1 MDFFKT
7 IWKNKRLVW
16 QLGKNDF
23 KNKFA
28 ATSLGAI
35 WGFLQPFVFLIT
47 YAIVLQ
53 YILKAKSSGDLP
65 FAVWYLPAMAIWQ
78 FINDS
83 VSNVTNSIRDYSYLV
98 KKVLFPVD
106 VIPAIALISSSIVS
120 IFVIFVATAISLIY
134 GFIPNFLLMGYYVFA
149 AFCFILGFTRLTS
162 AITALVPDFGQ
173 LLTIVMQILFWF
185 SPIIWDLSFIE
196 GMAGGAVLKLAKCM
210 PFSYIIVGFRQAFVG
225 GGSILTDT
233 NGIYSVIFWI
243 LTILMFI
250 WSNHIFKKCKKD
262 FADVL

>member
-1 MDFFKT
+1 MEFFKT
-7 IWKNKRLVW
+7 VWKNKRLVW

-83 VSNVTNSIRDYSYLV
+83 VLNVTASITNYSYLV

-106 VIPAIALISSSIVS
+106 VIPVISLISSSIVS
-120 IFVIFVATAISLIY
+120 IFVMLVATVISLIY
-134 GFIPNFLLMGYYVFA
+134 GFIPNFLLMAYYVFA
-149 AFCFILGFTRLTS
+149 AFCFILSFTRFTS

-173 LLTIVMQILFWF
+173 LLAIVMQLLFWF

-196 GMAGGAVLKLAKCM
+196 GLAGGIILKIVKCM
-210 PFSYIIVGFRQAFVG
+210 PFSYIIVGFRQAFVSG
-225 GGSILTDT
+225 GNILIEVHGAYT
-233 NGIYSVIFWI
+233 IVFWM
-243 LTILMFI
+243 LTMFMFI

>member
-1 MDFFKT
+1 MEFFKT
-7 IWKNKRLVW
+7 LWKNKKLVW

-28 ATSLGAI
+28 ETSLGSI

-53 YILKAKSSGDLP
+53 YILKTKTSGDIP
-65 FAVWYLPAMAIWQ
+65 FIVWYLPAMAIWQ
-78 FINDS
+78 FLNDS
-83 VSNVTNSIRDYSYLV
+83 VLNVTNSIRNYSYLV

-106 VIPAIALISSSIVS
+106 VIPTISLISSSIIA
-120 IFVIFVATAISLIY
+120 IFVIIVATIICMIY
-134 GFIPNFLLMGYYVFA
+134 GYLPDFLLMLYYIFA
-149 AFCFILGFTRLTS
+149 ALCFILGFTRLTS

-173 LLTIVMQILFWF
+173 LLAILMQILFWF
-185 SPIIWDLSFIE
+185 SPIIWDLSYVA
-196 GMAGGAVLKLAKCM
+196 GMAGGFVLKIVKCM

-225 GGSILTDT
+225 GGNISTDSYGMYSI
-233 NGIYSVIFWI
+233 IFWI
-243 LTILMFI
+243 LTIAINM
-250 WSNHIFKKCKKD
+250 WGNHIFKKCKKD